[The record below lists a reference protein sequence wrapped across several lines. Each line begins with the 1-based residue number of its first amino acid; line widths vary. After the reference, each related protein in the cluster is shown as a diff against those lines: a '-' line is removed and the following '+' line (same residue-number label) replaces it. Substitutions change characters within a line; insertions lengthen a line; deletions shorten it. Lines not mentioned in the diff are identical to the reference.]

1 MIIKFVCE
9 DSYEAEKLSSIFM
22 RQKDE
27 SPYITDIVKIIEN
40 ELIVKLKDN
49 SHHSILF
56 KDPDNALNLKKTFS
70 DLSSMDKKII
80 SVSRSENEVIMTLQ

>member
-1 MIIKFVCE
+1 MIIKFLCD

-22 RQKDE
+22 RQNDE

-40 ELIVKLKDN
+40 EMIVKLKDN

-70 DLSSMDKKII
+70 DLRSMNKKII
-80 SVSRSENEVIMTLQ
+80 SISSIENEVIMTLQ

>member
-1 MIIKFVCE
+1 MIIKLLCN

-27 SPYITDIVKIIEN
+27 LPYVTEIVKIIEN

-56 KDPDNALNLKKTFS
+56 KDSDNALNLMKIFS
-70 DLSSMDKKII
+70 DLSSMGKKIT
-80 SVSRSENEVIMTLQ
+80 SVSRLGSEVIMTIQ

>member
-1 MIIKFVCE
+1 MIIKFLCD

-27 SPYITDIVKIIEN
+27 LPYITDIVKIIEN

-70 DLSSMDKKII
+70 DLSSMSKKIVSI
-80 SVSRSENEVIMTLQ
+80 SRIENEVIMTLQ